1 MKLTP
6 MMQQYMQIKSKYKDA
21 VLLFRLGDFYEAFF
35 EDAQLVSKVL
45 DLVLTHRQ
53 GAPMAG
59 VPYHAVN
66 VYLKKLVQAGYK
78 VAICDQLEDPALAKG
93 LVKREVTRIITPGT
107 VLEDE
112 LLEQES
118 NNYLVAICRLA
129 RYSVAGVDAST
140 GESFAAAFDSLEATL
155 DFLDSIRVSQILC
168 DPSLR
173 NDLDER
179 FGNIM
184 VEPLSDWHL
193 SDINIEK
200 DIAAALGVSSIDHLE
215 LGENL
220 RTFAALIRYL
230 RFTLM
235 ANDLFVKPPKILRD
249 QSYVF
254 LDPETIEHLGL
265 LPGEKGKNLFDVLNF
280 AKTPMGTR
288 LLKSWIV
295 QPLRDINKIEERLDK
310 VEALINDQLLLNEV
324 REYLGTVKDIQ
335 RIAGRIRYAKVSPK
349 DLVALRHTLS
359 VCPYIKEV
367 LLSNE
372 SFSQMAQIDCLE
384 DLRAK
389 LDQAI
394 EEDPSAVLGEGK
406 VIKAGYDKEL
416 DDLRELVYHSQE
428 FLIDFEKQER
438 LRTNIPNLKVGY
450 NTIFGYYIEVTRS
463 HLSKIPKNYIRK
475 QTLVN
480 AERFVTEELK
490 KFEER
495 MLTAKEKLEKR
506 EKELYEKLCSELSGQ
521 IDSIVKLAD
530 FLAHVDVLSALA
542 YAAMR
547 YGYTRPKFQSD
558 GRLCLR
564 NSRHPVIER
573 LVDDFVPNDLLMD
586 QSRSFVILTG
596 PNMSGKSTFIRQVA
610 LIALMAQIG
619 SFVPAEEA
627 VLPVFDRIFAKMGVR
642 DDITSGK
649 STFLVEM
656 NEVAKIIYQ
665 ATKDSLVV
673 LDEVG
678 RGTSTFDGISIAWA
692 VSEYIHNQIGCKCIF
707 ATHFTELT
715 ELARLYEGVENK
727 TIQVIEDKSGV
738 TFLHKVIEGVA
749 DKSYGI
755 EVAAIA
761 GLPRDIVQRAKEV
774 LDVIA
779 TKSELEDKLRVVS
792 SEKLKR
798 LKRKKVHPDQ
808 SALW

>member
-220 RTFAALIRYL
+220 QTFAALIRYL

-295 QPLRDINKIEERLDK
+295 QPLKDINKIEERLDK

>member
-220 RTFAALIRYL
+220 QTFAALIRYL

>member
-6 MMQQYMQIKSKYKDA
+6 MMQQYMQIKSRYKDA
-21 VLLFRLGDFYEAFF
+21 ILLFRLGDFYEAFF
-35 EDAQLVSKVL
+35 EDAQLVSKIL

-78 VAICDQLEDPALAKG
+78 VAICDQLEDPAVAKG
-93 LVKREVTRIITPGT
+93 LVKREVTRIVTPGT

-118 NNYLVAICRLA
+118 NNYLVALCKYS
-129 RYSVAGVDAST
+129 RYTIAGVDVST
-140 GESFAAAFDSLEATL
+140 GESFATSFDDFQATL
-155 DFLDSIRVSQILC
+155 DFLESIKVSQILC
-168 DPSLR
+168 DLSLR
-173 NDLDER
+173 DDLKQR
-179 FGNIM
+179 FNNIM
-184 VEPLSDWHL
+184 IETLSDWHL
-193 SDINIEK
+193 SGTNVEK
-200 DIAAALGVSSIDHLE
+200 DIAEAFGVSTIDHFE

-220 RTFAALIRYL
+220 QTFGALVRYL

-235 ANDLFVKPPKILRD
+235 VNNVFLKPPKILRD
-249 QSYVF
+249 QSYIF
-254 LDPETIEHLGL
+254 LDPSTIEHLGL
-265 LPGEKGKNLFDVLNF
+265 LPGVKGKNLFDVLNF
-280 AKTPMGTR
+280 TKSPMGAR
-288 LLKSWIV
+288 LLKTWIL
-295 QPLRDINKIEERLDK
+295 QPLRDLKKIVERLDM
-310 VEALINDQLLLNEV
+310 VEALVNDQLLLSEI
-324 REYLGTVKDIQ
+324 REYLSAVKDIQ
-335 RIAGRIRYAKVSPK
+335 RIAGRIRYGKASPK
-349 DLVALRHTLS
+349 DLVALRCTLS
-359 VCPYIKEV
+359 VCPYIREV

-372 SFSQMAQIDCLE
+372 CFSHIAQIDCLE
-384 DLRAK
+384 DLCEK
-389 LDQAI
+389 LNQAI
-394 EEDPSAVLGEGK
+394 EEDPSMIIGEGK
-406 VIKAGYDKEL
+406 VIRAGYDKEL
-416 DDLRELVYHSQE
+416 DELRELVYHSE
-428 FLIDFEKQER
+428 ELLKDFERKEK

-450 NTIFGYYIEVTRS
+450 NTVFGYFIEVTKS
-463 HLSKIPKNYIRK
+463 HLSKVPKDYVRK

-480 AERFVTEELK
+480 AERFITEELK
-490 KFEER
+490 NFEEKI
-495 MLTAKEKLEKR
+495 LTAKEKLEKR
-506 EKELYEKLCSELSGQ
+506 EKELYEKLCSEILEK
-521 IDSIVKLAD
+521 IESIMNLAD
-530 FLAHVDVLSALA
+530 FLASIDVLSSLA
-542 YAAMR
+542 YAATR
-547 YGYTRPKFQSD
+547 YGYTKPKFQPD
-558 GRLCLR
+558 GTLYLK
-564 NSRHPVIER
+564 NSRHPVVEK
-573 LVDDFVPNDLLMD
+573 LVDNFVPNDLFMD
-586 QSRSFVILTG
+586 QSKSFVILTG

-619 SFVPAEEA
+619 SFVPADEA
-627 VLPVFDRIFAKMGVR
+627 ILPVFDRIFAKMGVR
-642 DDITSGK
+642 DDIESGK

-656 NEVAKIIYQ
+656 NEVAKIIHQ

-727 TIQVIEDKSGV
+727 TVQVVEEKSGV
-738 TFLHKVIEGVA
+738 VFLHKVIDGVA

-761 GLPRDIVQRAKEV
+761 GLPKDIVQRAREV
-774 LDVIA
+774 LDVIV

-792 SEKLKR
+792 SEKLRR